1 MQYNFMKKFLIYAVI
16 LIAFVFVGFYFSDFS
31 KVSVLE
37 LNDLSARVKA
47 TSTKNIIRKVE
58 NKISALSP
66 ILSGEDYL
74 NSNLSNVGILNET
87 NESRKENGHLP
98 PLSQNSKLD
107 RIASLRIKDMFK
119 NGYFEHKSPTGI
131 GASDVAYD
139 VGYEFILIGEN
150 IALGNFQDDKSL
162 VQAWMNSPGHR
173 ANILN
178 NRYVEIGISA
188 EKGLYKGEKKWLAVQ
203 IFGRPLSLC
212 GGLDKIMK
220 KTIEESENAISLLD
234 IKAKAHYFEINSIKN
249 AGIKNAN
256 EYNEKVREYNGVIDR
271 IKNKESEIKNLIENY
286 NNQIRIFNECV
297 KD

>member
-1 MQYNFMKKFLIYAVI
+1 MKRFLIHAVVI
-16 LIAFVFVGFYFSDFS
+16 VVFVVAGFYLFDFS
-31 KVSVLE
+31 NVSAPII
-37 LNDLSARVKA
+37 NDLSTRVKA

-58 NKISALSP
+58 DKISALSP
-66 ILSGEDYL
+66 ILSGEDYP

-87 NESRKENGHLP
+87 NLSRKENGHLS

-107 RIASLRIKDMFK
+107 RIANLRIKDMFT

-139 VGYEFILIGEN
+139 VGYEFIVIGEN
-150 IALGNFQDDKSL
+150 IALGNFQDDKAL

-178 NRYVEIGISA
+178 DRYVEIGISA
-188 EKGLYKGEKKWLAVQ
+188 EKGLYRGEKKWLAVQ

-212 GGLDKIMK
+212 VGPDKTMK
-220 KTIEESENAISLLD
+220 KSIEESESAISLLD
-234 IKAKAHYFEINSIKN
+234 IKAKAHYFEINSAKN
-249 AGIKNAN
+249 DGIKNVN
-256 EYNEKVREYNGVIDR
+256 DYNEKVQEYNGVVDQV
-271 IKNKESEIKNLIENY
+271 KNKESEIKNLIENY

-297 KD
+297 KG

>member
-1 MQYNFMKKFLIYAVI
+1 MIKFFICAIVFAV
-16 LIAFVFVGFYFSDFS
+16 AGFYFFDFS
-31 KVSVLE
+31 NVSAPIMD
-37 LNDLSARVKA
+37 DLSARVKA
-47 TSTKNIIRKVE
+47 TSTRDMIRKVE
-58 NKISALSP
+58 DKISALSP
-66 ILSGEDYL
+66 ILSREDYP

-87 NESRKENGHLP
+87 NLSRKENGHLP

-150 IALGNFQDDKSL
+150 IALGNFQDDKAL

-178 NRYVEIGISA
+178 DRYVEIGISA

-212 GGLDKIMK
+212 VGPDKTMK
-220 KTIEESENAISLLD
+220 KSIEESESVISLLD
-234 IKAKAHYFEINSIKN
+234 IKAKAYYSEINSTKN
-249 AGIKNAN
+249 SGIKNVD
-256 EYNEKVREYNGVIDR
+256 EYNGKVREYNNTVNQ
-271 IKNKESEIKNLIENY
+271 IKSKESEIKNLIENY
-286 NNQIRIFNECV
+286 NNQIRIFNGCV
-297 KD
+297 KE